1 MSDEELSER
10 IIRKVT
16 QNLNKVDKEQRM
28 LKKQKSD
35 RSVFEGVFDKSTLM
49 ILNHI
54 MNAGVFRYLDG
65 VIASGKES
73 GVYAGV
79 TAKNTTVAVKIY
91 TVTSSEFRHRSQY
104 IAGDPRF
111 GVSRKGI
118 RNIVNLWAKK
128 EFKNLRTACY
138 AKIPVPKP
146 IYVKGN
152 VLVMEFIEEDG
163 IPAPTLNLCEIER
176 KYYLDI
182 LKIVSRLYKAKLVHA
197 DLSEYNVFLHKNK
210 PMIFDFGSAV
220 SILHP
225 NAEKFLMRDLVNINR
240 FFNKKGIDVY
250 ESEKE
255 MKVVK
260 KV

>member
-1 MSDEELSER
+1 MSDEEAPER

-16 QNLNKVDKEQRM
+16 HNLNKVEKEQRM

-35 RSVFEGVFDKSTLM
+35 RAVFEGVFDKSTLL
-49 ILNHI
+49 ILNDI
-54 MNAGVFRYLDG
+54 MNRGIFCQLNG

-73 GVYAGV
+73 GVYCGV

-104 IAGDPRF
+104 LVGDPRF
-111 GVSRKGI
+111 RVYRKGI
-118 RNIVNLWAKK
+118 RNIVNIWAKK
-128 EFKNLRTACY
+128 EFKNLKTAYY
-138 AKIPVPKP
+138 AKVPVPKP

-152 VLVMEFIEEDG
+152 VLVMELIEEDG

-176 KYYLDI
+176 KYYLDV
-182 LKIVSRLYKAKLVHA
+182 LKTVSRLYKAKLVHA
-197 DLSEYNVFLHKNK
+197 DLSEYNVFLYKNK

-220 SILHP
+220 SVLHP
-225 NAEKFLMRDLVNINR
+225 NAEKFLMRDLENINR

-250 ESEKE
+250 ESEKA